1 MLTNQEVQKTFWFTY
16 QTSFT
21 IDCLFFVEQV
31 IENMSLILVSDT
43 TDEIIAVRVNKI
55 SKKDEQTNELHNED
69 KSVSEGR
76 KQLDQLGEAIKSLV
90 NVYEHYNVDEVA
102 EFMALAVHKDY
113 RRRGIGLKIM
123 KATLALI
130 KNLDLGGVI
139 VKGEGSGNYVNK
151 IFANAGFDFLGEI
164 VYKDFKVNSEV
175 VFKDMGEHRST
186 RVFAKFIS

>member
-1 MLTNQEVQKTFWFTY
+1 MRPGRKPRRPVFSERGL
-16 QTSFT
+16 FT

-55 SKKDEQTNELHNED
+55 SKKVEQTNELHNED
-69 KSVSEGR
+69 KPVSEGR
-76 KQLDQLGEAIKSLV
+76 KKLDQLGEAIKSLV
-90 NVYEHYNVDEVA
+90 NVYEHYNVDEVV
-102 EFMALAVHKDY
+102 ELMSLAVHKDY

-164 VYKDFKVNSEV
+164 VYKDFKVNGKV
-175 VFKDMGEHRST
+175 VFKEMGEHRST